1 MDTDIIKHNAA
12 DLDAELNWLTEITE
26 TRLRTHEGRKT
37 RRRDPSKIKPPS
49 LKRSKSRYARFI
61 SERNFGVE
69 ERFVLALAIA
79 PHIRPDLL
87 DAFSDHLRHTSRPRN
102 TDETKIRTGTESD
115 SDSGDT
121 DFLQTSVEPAAIT
134 PAISTF
140 IPTGETGLFL
150 LAGHDLQTRFALLK
164 VWEPAHPFSR
174 EDILILGE
182 TLPGEPMIRGPLLIS
197 EMALRLFT
205 TGEAT
210 VPKHLSG
217 IPATRLTTDKEWDD
231 LVAAGHIAVPLGQI
245 ETFLQNREDLSKMW
259 SQNKHA
265 QPGLNV
271 LFHGPPGTGKTLTAA
286 LLGKKTGV
294 DVYRIDLSA
303 VVSRYIGETEKNLS
317 KLFEKACNREWILF
331 FDEADALFG
340 KRTPVRD
347 AHDRYSNGP
356 DPAAASLFLQYLE
369 RHDGLSIVSI
379 SSKKDMDDH
388 VLRRFHIR
396 VHFPIPG
403 ADERLALWEE
413 ALGTSVKLERNA
425 DLKSIAA
432 TYELSGGTILNA
444 SRFALLHALQRR
456 SKKVSRSDLLE
467 GIMHHKP

>member
-1 MDTDIIKHNAA
+1 MDTESIKRNAA
-12 DLDAELNWLTEITE
+12 DLDEELNWLAEITE
-26 TRLRTHEGRKT
+26 TRLRLHAGQKT
-37 RRRDPSKIKPPS
+37 RYRDPSKIKLPS
-49 LKRSKSRYARFI
+49 LKRSKSPYARFI

-69 ERFVLALAIA
+69 ERFVLALAMA

-87 DAFSDHLRHTSRPRN
+87 DAFADRLRNTSRLLN
-102 TDETKIRTGTESD
+102 VEET
-115 SDSGDT
+115 DSGDT
-121 DFLQTSVEPAAIT
+121 ANRQTSAEPAAIT
-134 PAISTF
+134 PATSTF
-140 IPTGETGLFL
+140 IPTGETALFL
-150 LAGHDLQTRFALLK
+150 FAGQDLKARFSLLK

-174 EDILILGE
+174 EDILTLGE
-182 TLPGEPMIRGPLLIS
+182 TPPGEPMIRGPLLIS

-231 LVAAGHIAVPLGQI
+231 LVAAGHLAVPLGQI

-265 QPGLNV
+265 LPGLNV

-317 KLFEKACNREWILF
+317 KLFEKTGNREWILF

-340 KRTPVRD
+340 KRTHVKD

-369 RHDGLSIVSI
+369 QHDGLSIVST
-379 SSKKDMDDH
+379 SSREGIDDH
-388 VLRRFHIR
+388 VLRRFQIR

-425 DLKSIAA
+425 DLKNIAA
-432 TYELSGGTILNA
+432 SYELSGGTILNA

-456 SKKVSRSDLLE
+456 SKKVSRTDILE